1 MPNKPL
7 YHSILLIKAFL
18 TSQGEKGEPGLV
30 PVVSIHMS
38 VLFPCAFSKVSYS
51 VVAYSCLYASSQR
64 REISYFI
71 GKILV

>member
-51 VVAYSCLYASSQR
+51 VVAFLVYTLPLK
-64 REISYFI
+64 E
-71 GKILV
+71 GKLVIL

>member
-51 VVAYSCLYASSQR
+51 VVVFLVYTLPLK
-64 REISYFI
+64 E
-71 GKILV
+71 GKLVIL